1 MGYSPTVI
9 DAKELIRLNSHAYDS
24 GAPVPAGWVVI
35 ASTFDLESGLKVV
48 AYQNNLDPT
57 RIAVAIAGTQFN
69 GAGTLDTDGAVLG
82 NTFPQRYNDQLR
94 GFLDAITRD
103 QSRDVQIA
111 ITGHSL
117 GGFGVQLSIPYLI
130 DQGFTNAYG
139 VAFGA
144 LGAANVAGEAGFR
157 LPLSSYSPY
166 ILNIVNAGDPV
177 GTLKTQIG
185 QVVQIGEQG
194 PIWRLLDV
202 VTSILFPTRPLYLTG
217 AIAAFHS
224 LDEYQAKLDT
234 IPWTATLPPLQIDPT
249 RDTAENASALSNAFL
264 SLRDATERLI
274 DPTAEIDLERL
285 GKAYV
290 LLGGDPGSSPSL
302 LTVPAEGGTEG
313 MLVGLNRDGAP
324 SLLAA
329 PGSIE
334 SIGGLV
340 GGGARLILNSGW
352 AHELAM
358 IDERADGS
366 GTLTFTDGRSANVD
380 RGMLIQIGGPASEAI
395 AGSDRPDVIVAGDGG
410 DVLLGAGHNDQ
421 LVGGSGNDRLEGGPE
436 NDWLLGGPGSD
447 RLEGG
452 PGNDALGG
460 GPGDD
465 AMVGGSGGDS
475 YLIDGLGNDWIWDQD
490 LTPSADEVDL
500 IEFSPS
506 ISPDQVEVF
515 QSGNDLVFRLG
526 GAGPVDREG
535 TLWIED
541 GVPGWGDGVD
551 STMEL
556 IRFRDGTV
564 WSWKEVLERAE
575 PLPSELASLD
585 PSPERSGQ
593 PATPLAMVVPRSWVD
608 DGMVAIRKEFN
619 DAEVIISPIVLD
631 LDRDGVETV
640 PTVDGVPFD
649 HEGDGSRERSGW
661 AGPDD
666 GLLVWDG
673 NGNGRIDNGSELFGN
688 QTPLRSGG
696 VAANGFAAL
705 ASWDDNVDGRI
716 DANDLLWYGL
726 RVWRDRN
733 GDGMSTPEEVAF
745 LDDLGITAINTAYIN
760 SSTIDAHGN
769 AHKQIGSFTR
779 ADGSAGAAEDVW
791 FKVDRLHAI
800 AAQPLDVPAD
810 IARLPDFRGYGTA
823 HSLHQAMVRDTAG
836 TLKGLVQSFATST
849 DPAQRGV
856 LVEQILFRWTGS
868 DGINPTSRGALMDA
882 RQVAVLEAFM
892 GQGYVGYAGATNP
905 YHTSA
910 PILQQ
915 AFTDL
920 KELVYA
926 GLMAQTH
933 LSDLYA
939 RVGLAWNDA
948 QGLVGDLTAAA
959 AELQHRLATDPVKAR
974 TDLAEFA
981 RGLRAFGAEQAPDY
995 WAFRDMLVAQDPT
1008 LEWIIDSLGR
1018 NPITGTAGRDVLSG
1032 TAGADALRGGP
1043 GDDVLR
1049 GGAGNDVI
1057 YGDEGVDALWG
1068 HDGDD
1073 VLVGGAGNDQL
1084 YGENGRD
1091 RLEGADGDDLLSGDG
1106 GDDTLLA
1113 GAGNDR
1119 LNGGAG
1125 DDVLRGDEGADQL
1138 FGGDGADVLE
1148 GGPGSDSLQ
1157 GNRGGDVYLF
1167 GRGSGQDSLQDIGDT
1182 SGAPDVIRLGPG
1194 IGARDV
1200 SIRRS
1205 GDHLVLAAT
1214 GTADQLTVY
1223 YAFGQFSAGNE
1234 VEAIE
1239 FADGTV
1245 WDLARI
1251 KAMLIQ
1257 GSAGPETLIGYD
1269 TADTI
1274 SGLDGNDVISGRG
1287 GDDTLDGGPGAD
1299 RLEGEPGDDILLGG
1313 SANDQLYGGDGNDT
1327 LKGESGDDYLNGGPG
1342 TDLLDG
1348 GPGNDSMEG
1357 GPGPDIY
1364 LFGRGSGQDTIQ
1376 DTDATPGMI
1385 DAIQVASDLAPSD
1398 ISARRNGDH
1407 LVLTINGTTDQLTVW
1422 YWFWQDRPD
1431 NQVEEIRFADGTVW
1445 DLATVKQKAMTGTA
1459 GADTL
1464 IGYPTADT
1472 LDGLAGNDI
1481 IFGRAGDDT
1490 VRGGDGADRLYGE
1503 SGNDTLLGGAGDDY
1517 LNGGA
1522 GADVLDGGAGND
1534 SLDGGPGADTY
1545 LLGRG
1550 SGQDTIQDVDTTAG
1564 VVDTIQLGAGVQPR
1578 DVSLARNGDHLVL
1591 TINGTTDQLTA
1602 YYWFWQD
1609 RPDNQVEQVGFD
1621 DGTTWDAATIK
1632 QKVLNGTAG
1641 ADTLV
1646 GYATADNLSGVAGN
1660 DVLFGRAGDDTLD
1673 GGPGA
1678 DTMYGEAGDD
1688 TYIVDNPADVVIEST
1703 GNGTDTVRSF
1713 VTHTLPT
1720 NVENLTLVGGAAIS
1734 GTGNALDN
1742 VLTGNSAANVL
1753 TGAAG
1758 NDTYV
1763 FAPGWGRDIVSEN
1776 DSTPGNNDLTL
1787 FGAPVRPLDLVLGRA
1802 ASSLAIA
1809 LHGATDTVTVQGWY
1823 NGKAYQ
1829 TEVIQTGEGSKLLSN
1844 QVDLLIQAMAS
1855 YTAASGLTWDQ
1866 AIDQRP
1872 QDVETVLAGYWQRPS

>member
-35 ASTFDLESGLKVV
+35 GSTFDLESGLKVV

-234 IPWTATLPPLQIDPT
+234 IPWTATLPPLQIDPS
-249 RDTAENASALSNAFL
+249 RDTADNASALSNAFL

-290 LLGGDPGSSPSL
+290 LLGGDPGTSPSL

-358 IDERADGS
+358 IDERADG
-366 GTLTFTDGRSANVD
+366 
-380 RGMLIQIGGPASEAI
+380 GP
-395 AGSDRPDVIVAGDGG
+395 
-410 DVLLGAGHNDQ
+410 GH
-421 LVGGSGNDRLEGGPE
+421 
-436 NDWLLGGPGSD
+436 DWLLGGPGSD

-460 GPGDD
+460 GPGED

-515 QSGNDLVFRLG
+515 QSGNDLVFRMG
-526 GAGPVDREG
+526 GVGPVDREG

-556 IRFRDGTV
+556 IRFGDGTV

-585 PSPERSGQ
+585 PSPEPSGQ

-631 LDRDGVETV
+631 LDRDGVETE
-640 PTVDGVPFD
+640 PTADGVPFD

-760 SSTIDAHGN
+760 SSTMDAQGD

-868 DGINPTSRGALMDA
+868 DGINPTNRGALMDA

-920 KELVYA
+920 KELGYA

-939 RVGLAWNDA
+939 RVGLTWNDA

-974 TDLAEFA
+974 TDLAA
-981 RGLRAFGAEQAPDY
+981 
-995 WAFRDMLVAQDPT
+995 
-1008 LEWIIDSLGR
+1008 IGR
-1018 NPITGTAGRDVLSG
+1018 P
-1032 TAGADALRGGP
+1032 
-1043 GDDVLR
+1043 
-1049 GGAGNDVI
+1049 
-1057 YGDEGVDALWG
+1057 
-1068 HDGDD
+1068 H
-1073 VLVGGAGNDQL
+1073 
-1084 YGENGRD
+1084 
-1091 RLEGADGDDLLSGDG
+1091 
-1106 GDDTLLA
+1106 
-1113 GAGNDR
+1113 
-1119 LNGGAG
+1119 
-1125 DDVLRGDEGADQL
+1125 
-1138 FGGDGADVLE
+1138 
-1148 GGPGSDSLQ
+1148 
-1157 GNRGGDVYLF
+1157 
-1167 GRGSGQDSLQDIGDT
+1167 
-1182 SGAPDVIRLGPG
+1182 
-1194 IGARDV
+1194 V
-1200 SIRRS
+1200 S
-1205 GDHLVLAAT
+1205 T
-1214 GTADQLTVY
+1214 
-1223 YAFGQFSAGNE
+1223 
-1234 VEAIE
+1234 
-1239 FADGTV
+1239 
-1245 WDLARI
+1245 
-1251 KAMLIQ
+1251 
-1257 GSAGPETLIGYD
+1257 
-1269 TADTI
+1269 
-1274 SGLDGNDVISGRG
+1274 
-1287 GDDTLDGGPGAD
+1287 
-1299 RLEGEPGDDILLGG
+1299 
-1313 SANDQLYGGDGNDT
+1313 
-1327 LKGESGDDYLNGGPG
+1327 
-1342 TDLLDG
+1342 
-1348 GPGNDSMEG
+1348 
-1357 GPGPDIY
+1357 
-1364 LFGRGSGQDTIQ
+1364 
-1376 DTDATPGMI
+1376 
-1385 DAIQVASDLAPSD
+1385 
-1398 ISARRNGDH
+1398 
-1407 LVLTINGTTDQLTVW
+1407 
-1422 YWFWQDRPD
+1422 
-1431 NQVEEIRFADGTVW
+1431 
-1445 DLATVKQKAMTGTA
+1445 
-1459 GADTL
+1459 
-1464 IGYPTADT
+1464 
-1472 LDGLAGNDI
+1472 
-1481 IFGRAGDDT
+1481 
-1490 VRGGDGADRLYGE
+1490 
-1503 SGNDTLLGGAGDDY
+1503 
-1517 LNGGA
+1517 
-1522 GADVLDGGAGND
+1522 
-1534 SLDGGPGADTY
+1534 
-1545 LLGRG
+1545 
-1550 SGQDTIQDVDTTAG
+1550 
-1564 VVDTIQLGAGVQPR
+1564 
-1578 DVSLARNGDHLVL
+1578 
-1591 TINGTTDQLTA
+1591 
-1602 YYWFWQD
+1602 
-1609 RPDNQVEQVGFD
+1609 
-1621 DGTTWDAATIK
+1621 
-1632 QKVLNGTAG
+1632 
-1641 ADTLV
+1641 
-1646 GYATADNLSGVAGN
+1646 
-1660 DVLFGRAGDDTLD
+1660 
-1673 GGPGA
+1673 
-1678 DTMYGEAGDD
+1678 
-1688 TYIVDNPADVVIEST
+1688 
-1703 GNGTDTVRSF
+1703 
-1713 VTHTLPT
+1713 
-1720 NVENLTLVGGAAIS
+1720 
-1734 GTGNALDN
+1734 
-1742 VLTGNSAANVL
+1742 
-1753 TGAAG
+1753 
-1758 NDTYV
+1758 
-1763 FAPGWGRDIVSEN
+1763 
-1776 DSTPGNNDLTL
+1776 
-1787 FGAPVRPLDLVLGRA
+1787 
-1802 ASSLAIA
+1802 
-1809 LHGATDTVTVQGWY
+1809 
-1823 NGKAYQ
+1823 
-1829 TEVIQTGEGSKLLSN
+1829 
-1844 QVDLLIQAMAS
+1844 
-1855 YTAASGLTWDQ
+1855 
-1866 AIDQRP
+1866 
-1872 QDVETVLAGYWQRPS
+1872 

>member
-144 LGAANVAGEAGFR
+144 LGAANVAGEAGF
-157 LPLSSYSPY
+157 SSSLNNYSSY

-202 VTSILFPTRPLYLTG
+202 VTSILFPTRPLYLAG

-290 LLGGDPGSSPSL
+290 LLGGDPETSPSL

-366 GTLTFTDGRSANVD
+366 GT
-380 RGMLIQIGGPASEAI
+380 
-395 AGSDRPDVIVAGDGG
+395 
-410 DVLLGAGHNDQ
+410 
-421 LVGGSGNDRLEGGPE
+421 DRLEGGPE

-475 YLIDGLGNDWIWDQD
+475 YLIDGLGNDWIRDQD

-515 QSGNDLVFRLG
+515 QSGNDLVFRMG
-526 GAGPVDREG
+526 GVGPVDREG

-556 IRFRDGTV
+556 IRFGDGTV

-585 PSPERSGQ
+585 PSPEPSGQ

-608 DGMVAIRKEFN
+608 DGMVAISKEFN
-619 DAEVIISPIVLD
+619 DAEVIISPIALD
-631 LDRDGVETV
+631 LDRDSVETV

-716 DANDLLWYGL
+716 DANDLLWHGL

-760 SSTIDAHGN
+760 SSTMDAQGN

-849 DPAQRGV
+849 DPVQRGV

-892 GQGYVGYAGATNP
+892 GQGYVGYAGATDP

-939 RVGLAWNDA
+939 RVGLTWNDA
-948 QGLVGDLTAAA
+948 QGFVGDLTATA

-995 WAFRDMLVAQDPT
+995 WAFRDA
-1008 LEWIIDSLGR
+1008 
-1018 NPITGTAGRDVLSG
+1018 
-1032 TAGADALRGGP
+1032 
-1043 GDDVLR
+1043 
-1049 GGAGNDVI
+1049 
-1057 YGDEGVDALWG
+1057 
-1068 HDGDD
+1068 
-1073 VLVGGAGNDQL
+1073 
-1084 YGENGRD
+1084 
-1091 RLEGADGDDLLSGDG
+1091 
-1106 GDDTLLA
+1106 
-1113 GAGNDR
+1113 
-1119 LNGGAG
+1119 
-1125 DDVLRGDEGADQL
+1125 
-1138 FGGDGADVLE
+1138 
-1148 GGPGSDSLQ
+1148 
-1157 GNRGGDVYLF
+1157 
-1167 GRGSGQDSLQDIGDT
+1167 
-1182 SGAPDVIRLGPG
+1182 
-1194 IGARDV
+1194 
-1200 SIRRS
+1200 
-1205 GDHLVLAAT
+1205 
-1214 GTADQLTVY
+1214 
-1223 YAFGQFSAGNE
+1223 
-1234 VEAIE
+1234 
-1239 FADGTV
+1239 
-1245 WDLARI
+1245 
-1251 KAMLIQ
+1251 
-1257 GSAGPETLIGYD
+1257 
-1269 TADTI
+1269 
-1274 SGLDGNDVISGRG
+1274 
-1287 GDDTLDGGPGAD
+1287 
-1299 RLEGEPGDDILLGG
+1299 
-1313 SANDQLYGGDGNDT
+1313 
-1327 LKGESGDDYLNGGPG
+1327 
-1342 TDLLDG
+1342 
-1348 GPGNDSMEG
+1348 
-1357 GPGPDIY
+1357 
-1364 LFGRGSGQDTIQ
+1364 
-1376 DTDATPGMI
+1376 
-1385 DAIQVASDLAPSD
+1385 
-1398 ISARRNGDH
+1398 
-1407 LVLTINGTTDQLTVW
+1407 
-1422 YWFWQDRPD
+1422 
-1431 NQVEEIRFADGTVW
+1431 
-1445 DLATVKQKAMTGTA
+1445 
-1459 GADTL
+1459 
-1464 IGYPTADT
+1464 
-1472 LDGLAGNDI
+1472 
-1481 IFGRAGDDT
+1481 
-1490 VRGGDGADRLYGE
+1490 
-1503 SGNDTLLGGAGDDY
+1503 
-1517 LNGGA
+1517 
-1522 GADVLDGGAGND
+1522 
-1534 SLDGGPGADTY
+1534 
-1545 LLGRG
+1545 
-1550 SGQDTIQDVDTTAG
+1550 
-1564 VVDTIQLGAGVQPR
+1564 
-1578 DVSLARNGDHLVL
+1578 
-1591 TINGTTDQLTA
+1591 
-1602 YYWFWQD
+1602 
-1609 RPDNQVEQVGFD
+1609 
-1621 DGTTWDAATIK
+1621 
-1632 QKVLNGTAG
+1632 
-1641 ADTLV
+1641 
-1646 GYATADNLSGVAGN
+1646 
-1660 DVLFGRAGDDTLD
+1660 
-1673 GGPGA
+1673 
-1678 DTMYGEAGDD
+1678 
-1688 TYIVDNPADVVIEST
+1688 
-1703 GNGTDTVRSF
+1703 
-1713 VTHTLPT
+1713 
-1720 NVENLTLVGGAAIS
+1720 
-1734 GTGNALDN
+1734 
-1742 VLTGNSAANVL
+1742 
-1753 TGAAG
+1753 
-1758 NDTYV
+1758 
-1763 FAPGWGRDIVSEN
+1763 
-1776 DSTPGNNDLTL
+1776 
-1787 FGAPVRPLDLVLGRA
+1787 
-1802 ASSLAIA
+1802 
-1809 LHGATDTVTVQGWY
+1809 
-1823 NGKAYQ
+1823 
-1829 TEVIQTGEGSKLLSN
+1829 
-1844 QVDLLIQAMAS
+1844 
-1855 YTAASGLTWDQ
+1855 
-1866 AIDQRP
+1866 
-1872 QDVETVLAGYWQRPS
+1872 